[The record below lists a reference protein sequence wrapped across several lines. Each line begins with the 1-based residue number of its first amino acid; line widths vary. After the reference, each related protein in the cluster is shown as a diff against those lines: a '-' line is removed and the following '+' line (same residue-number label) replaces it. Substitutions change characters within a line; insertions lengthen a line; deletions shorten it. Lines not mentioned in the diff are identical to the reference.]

1 VTFTYDASTTTV
13 RPVDAISQST
23 NMTYDTAGPHPRPV
37 ELNPPTPDEPE
48 GYQPIV
54 VIKPS

>member
-13 RPVDAISQST
+13 RSVDAISQPT

-37 ELNPPTPDEPE
+37 ELNPPTPDEPD
-48 GYQPIV
+48 GDQPV
-54 VIKPS
+54 VVTRSD